1 MKREDNQII
10 DRLGRPLR
18 DLRISVTDQCNFRC
32 VYCMP
37 AEIFGPDFRFLHQ
50 NELLTVDEMTVIAEC
65 FANLGVEKIRITGG
79 EPLLRKDLPAFIE
92 RLTKIDGIKDIALTT
107 NGVHLVKWAE
117 ILKKAGLQR
126 VNVSLDALDD
136 EVFKKMNGV
145 GVGVT
150 PILKGIEA
158 AKQAGLKVK
167 VNMVVKKGLNDSQIV
182 PMARYFKQKG
192 ITLRFIE
199 FMDVGTSNGWDFSQ
213 VVTKKEIYELI
224 HQFHPL
230 EPVESAYFGE
240 VASRYRYV
248 GTNVEVG
255 FIASVTQSFCK
266 SCTRARISADGI
278 LYTCLFA
285 AGGVSLKELLRQG
298 AEKERIE
305 ELIIST
311 WNKRADRYSDER
323 TEQSDKE
330 RKKIEMSYIGG

>member
-50 NELLTVDEMTVIAEC
+50 NELLTIDEMTVIAEC

-167 VNMVVKKGLNDSQIV
+167 VNMVVKRGLNDSQIV

>member
-1 MKREDNQII
+1 MKRKKEQIK
-10 DRLGRPLR
+10 DQLDRPLK

-37 AEIFGPDFRFLHQ
+37 AEIFGPDFRFLQQ

-65 FANLGVEKIRITGG
+65 FAHLGVEKIRITGG
-79 EPLLRKDLPAFIE
+79 EPLLRKDLPTFIE

-117 ILKKAGLQR
+117 SLKQAGLQR
-126 VNVSLDALDD
+126 VNVSLDAIDD
-136 EVFKKMNGV
+136 DVFKKMNGV
-145 GVGVT
+145 GVGVA

-158 AKQAGLKVK
+158 AKKAGLKVK

-182 PMARYFKQKG
+182 PMARYFKQEG
-192 ITLRFIE
+192 IPLRFIE

-213 VVTKKEIYELI
+213 VVTKKEIYEFI

-230 EPVESAYFGE
+230 EPVEPACFGE

-248 GTNVEVG
+248 GTNIEVG
-255 FIASVTQSFCK
+255 FIASVTESFCQ

-285 AGGVSLKELLRQG
+285 TDGISLKEILRRG
-298 AEKERIE
+298 AEKTLIE
-305 ELIIST
+305 KAIISA
-311 WNKRADRYSDER
+311 WNNRVDRYSDER
-323 TEQSDKE
+323 TEQSAKE